1 MNLQELIQATL
12 WDAGAK
18 VFKETSRSSHKLCV
32 PGLVFLKYI
41 SHAIDWGDGDT
52 FPVEEKNLFRI
63 PRESRW
69 EYVLSRVNRLGIGSV
84 LNKAMESIERF
95 NPPVQRILPME
106 YTSPDI
112 REDQLALFIKKLGEI
127 PGEYFR
133 TGEIL
138 QQVYAF
144 FARNLPVSG
153 EKGPEPL
160 STPECVDKLL
170 VEILGP
176 VRGSIFDPCCGAGA
190 LLVECRNYISQ
201 LQGTT
206 DGTVFYGQESRCT
219 NFRLCRMNM
228 AIHGMDGTH
237 VKWSGV
243 SSLDGD
249 LHPGLKAD
257 YILCAPPYNRDI
269 SRWLDYINS
278 HLVYGGRAGIVLSN
292 DSLSAETGMRDEVR
306 KFLVEQ
312 HMVDCIVALPDQ
324 LFRAAGMPACLWIL
338 GRGKSRK
345 ILFMDVWA
353 GIPGDSLINRY
364 LTAVDISR
372 IAGVYRKWRDKKGYK
387 DVKGFCRSVTVKTV
401 RSRNYDLTPEMYV

>member
-18 VFKETSRSSHKLCV
+18 VFKETSSAGRKLCV
-32 PGLVFLKYI
+32 PGLVFLKYM
-41 SHAIDWGDGDT
+41 SHAFDHGAGDAVQ
-52 FPVEEKNLFRI
+52 VEAKNLLRI

-69 EYVLSRVNRLGIGSV
+69 EYVLSRVNRLGIGTV

-95 NPPVQRILPME
+95 NPPIQRILPRE

-138 QQVYAF
+138 QQVYGF
-144 FARNLPVSG
+144 FVRNLPASG

-170 VEILGP
+170 VEIVGP
-176 VRGSIFDPCCGAGA
+176 VRGSIFDPCCGVGG
-190 LLVECRNYISQ
+190 LLVESRDFIARR
-201 LQGTT
+201 QGTA

-228 AIHGMDGTH
+228 AIHDMDGTR
-237 VKWSGV
+237 VRWSGV
-243 SSLDGD
+243 SSLDRD
-249 LHPGLKAD
+249 LHPGVKAD
-257 YILCAPPYNRDI
+257 YILCAPPYNRDV
-269 SRWLDYINS
+269 SGWLHYINS
-278 HLVYGGRAGIVLSN
+278 HLALNGRAGVVLSN
-292 DSLSAETGMRDEVR
+292 DSLTTGTEKREEVR

-312 HMVDCIVALPDQ
+312 HRVDCIVALPDQ

-345 ILFMDVWA
+345 ILFIDVWA
-353 GIPGDSLINRY
+353 GVPGNSLVNRR
-364 LTAVDISR
+364 LTTADISHV
-372 IAGVYRKWRDKKGYK
+372 AGVYRNWRDRKGYK
-387 DVKGFCRSVTVKTV
+387 DEKGFCRSVTVKTV
-401 RSRNYDLTPEMYV
+401 RNRNYDLSPERYV